1 MKTSVYLFIAV
12 LLFSK
17 INLSAQ
23 DYFQQEVNFEIKVSL
38 NDSAHEL
45 KAFERIEYINNSP
58 DVLEF
63 IYFHLWP
70 NAYDN
75 NNTALAKQ
83 QLEDNWSKLFEIE
96 ELRGHIDSLD
106 FKVNNKTIKWEY
118 DKEHIDICK
127 LYLKKPL
134 KHGEKIT
141 ITTPFHVKLPKG
153 VTSRLGHVNQTY
165 QITQWYPKPAVY
177 DKYGWHQMP
186 YLNQGEFYSEFG
198 SYDVSITL
206 PANYVVGATG
216 DLQNQKEIDWL
227 NKLAEETI
235 KINSFNRKDK
245 SFPESSTELKTIR
258 FIQNNIHDF
267 AWFADKRFHVLKSE
281 VELPNSKRKVT
292 TWAMFP
298 NGNAH
303 LWTKS
308 LEYINDA
315 VYFYSEKYGEYPYN
329 HCTAVHSS
337 LSAGGGMEYPNITVI
352 GNSGNARSLE
362 MVIMHEVGHN
372 WFYGILGFNEREFT
386 WQDEGINSFS
396 EARYMKEKY
405 GKDDVFYQMFG
416 IPEKVAKFL
425 DIKDLR
431 YKKFQELTYL
441 VSARMNS
448 DQHAS
453 LSAEEYSGMNYGAIT
468 YMKSAR
474 IFDYLL
480 AYLGEDKFNTIMQKF
495 YADWKFKHPYPD
507 DIRKVF
513 EDGSGENLSWL
524 FDDLLQ
530 TTKKVD
536 YKIIKAKNNKV
547 IVKNKGNVNSPV
559 LINGIKNNKIVFSE
573 WFTGFKG
580 RKTLN
585 LTNKLEVDRVVID
598 AESNMLE
605 LKRKNNTYKTSGLFR
620 KIEPLKFKLLGIIEN
635 PNKSQINFM
644 PAIGWNS
651 TNKLMLGAIFY
662 NSILPKNKFEYQIM
676 PMYSFESQD
685 IAGSL
690 NFAYTFYPYNNFV
703 KSLKISISG
712 KQYAYANS
720 NLFINSN
727 FRRIK
732 AEANILFKNKNER
745 NKIKNR
751 LIVNIIVPFADHNFL
766 DLSGASNVK
775 QFYNLNLS
783 HKNNRSFFPYNINL
797 NSQITEIFGKTSLTA
812 NYKIKFSRK
821 KSVNFRLF
829 AGTFLYKNNN
839 LPDIFYFNLNGTSGQ
854 NDYMF
859 EENYIGRFEAINNS
873 FASSQFT
880 TNNSAFASYTP
891 YGSTSEYLMS
901 LNFNS
906 DLPYLSSK
914 IPLKLFFNIAYF
926 AEDENVPAS
935 FKLNNFA
942 WESGVKISLFQDN
955 IEIFLPLIMSE
966 GLTNVNNSFN
976 DKYLERIRFTFNL
989 NNLNPIN
996 ILDKSF

>member
-1 MKTSVYLFIAV
+1 MKTLFYLFIAV

-38 NDSAHEL
+38 NDSTHEL
-45 KAFERIEYINNSP
+45 NAFERIEYINNSP
-58 DVLEF
+58 DVLEY
-63 IYFHLWP
+63 IYFHIWP

-83 QLEDNWSKLFEIE
+83 KLEGNWAKLFKIE
-96 ELRGHIDSLD
+96 EQRGYIDSLD

-127 LYLKKPL
+127 LHLNKPL
-134 KHGEKIT
+134 KPGEKII

-153 VTSRLGHVNQTY
+153 VTSRLGHVKQTY

-177 DKYGWHQMP
+177 DIYGWHQMP

-227 NKLAEETI
+227 NQLAEKTA
-235 KINSFNRKDK
+235 KIDSFDRKDK
-245 SFPESSTELKTIR
+245 SFPESSKELKTIQ

-267 AWFADKRFHVLKSE
+267 AWFADKRFNVLKSE

-298 NGNAH
+298 NRNAK

-329 HCTAVHSS
+329 HCTAVNSS

-405 GKDDVFYQMFG
+405 GENDVFYHMFR
-416 IPEKVAKFL
+416 ISEKAAKFL

-441 VSARMNS
+441 ISARINS

-468 YMKSAR
+468 YMKGAR

-495 YADWKFKHPYPD
+495 YKDWEFKHPYPND
-507 DIRKVF
+507 VRKAF
-513 EDGSGENLSWL
+513 EEGSGEDLSWL

-547 IVKNKGNVNSPV
+547 VVRNKGDINSPV
-559 LINGIKNNKIVFSE
+559 LINGIKNNEIVFSE
-573 WFTGFKG
+573 WFTGFEGK
-580 RKTLN
+580 KTLN
-585 LTNKLEVDRVVID
+585 LKNELEVDKVVID

-605 LKRKNNTYKTSGLFR
+605 LHRKNNTYKTSGLFR
-620 KIEPLKFKLLGIIEN
+620 KTEPLKFKLLGIIEN

-651 TNKLMLGAIFY
+651 INKLMLGTIFY
-662 NSILPKNKFEYQIM
+662 NSILPKNNFEYQIM
-676 PMYSFESQD
+676 PMYSFGSQD
-685 IAGSL
+685 IAGSA
-690 NFAYTFYPYNNFV
+690 NFAYTFFPYNNFIQ
-703 KSLKISISG
+703 SLKISISG
-712 KQYAYANS
+712 KQYAYTNS
-720 NLFINSN
+720 NLFVNSN

-732 AEANILFKNKNER
+732 TEANILLRNKNGR
-745 NKIKNR
+745 SKVKNR
-751 LIVNIIVPFADHNFL
+751 LAVNVIVPSADHNYL
-766 DLSGASNVK
+766 DLSGASEVK
-775 QFYNLNLS
+775 QYYNLNLS
-783 HKNNRSFFPYNINL
+783 HENNRSFFPYNISL
-797 NSQITEIFGKTSLTA
+797 NTQITEIFTKTSLTA
-812 NYKIKFSRK
+812 NYQVKYARK

-829 AGTFLYKNNN
+829 AGAFLYKDES
-839 LPDIFYFNLNGTSGQ
+839 LPNIFHFNLSGTSGSY
-854 NDYMF
+854 DYMF
-859 EENYIGRFEAINNS
+859 EENFIGRNESINNS
-873 FASSQFT
+873 FMGSQFAA
-880 TNNSAFASYTP
+880 NDGAFAIYTP
-891 YGSTSEYLMS
+891 FGSTSEYLVS
-901 LNFNS
+901 LNISSN
-906 DLPYLSSK
+906 LPYLSSK
-914 IPLKLFFNIAYF
+914 IPLKLFFNTAYF
-926 AEDENVPAS
+926 AEDENVPAN

-942 WESGVKISLFQDN
+942 WESGIKLSLFQKN
-955 IEIFLPLIMSE
+955 VEIFLPLIMSE
-966 GLTNVNNSFN
+966 GLTNANDSFN

-989 NNLNPIN
+989 NSLNPIN
-996 ILDKSF
+996 ILDNSF